1 MIRRSLCAAAALAAM
16 ATAGPALAGTATI
29 TLTNV
34 RPNAGDLY
42 ISLQSEDQFM
52 QAAAVAGEKV
62 VNPQTDTVTV
72 TFRDVPDGRY
82 AMSVWHDINGD
93 GTFNMGPQGPADG
106 WSMIGADDLR
116 GMPTFAKNSFTLS
129 GSASITES
137 VHYPETG
144 Q

>member
-72 TFRDVPDGRY
+72 TAPSSFY
-82 AMSVWHDINGD
+82 TASVQIHSNGEA
-93 GTFNMGPQGPADG
+93 GLHHSP
-106 WSMIGADDLR
+106 
-116 GMPTFAKNSFTLS
+116 K
-129 GSASITES
+129 ITRC
-137 VHYPETG
+137 G
-144 Q
+144 L